1 MTTQNEFY
9 LSTKPFR
16 KALLPIA
23 SAAFLLVS
31 GGISL
36 FAQPVRIQDN
46 EAQKAALQKVQ
57 PSYPAI
63 ARQLNL
69 AGRVVVDL
77 TVNAAGS
84 VEKVDVVNGNP
95 ILANAA
101 VPAAK
106 RWKFAPFQVDGK
118 PTEAL
123 VRIAFD
129 FNK

>member
-1 MTTQNEFY
+1 MTTQNEFHF
-9 LSTKPFR
+9 STKPFR
-16 KALLPIA
+16 KALLPVA

-77 TVNAAGS
+77 TVNASGS

-118 PTEAL
+118 PTEAV

>member
-1 MTTQNEFY
+1 MSTHNEFHF
-9 LSTKPFR
+9 SSKPYR
-16 KALLPIA
+16 KAFLPLA
-23 SAAFLLVS
+23 SAALFLAS
-31 GGISL
+31 GSVSL

-106 RWKFAPFQVDGK
+106 RWKFTPFQVDGK
-118 PTEAL
+118 PTEAV
-123 VRIAFD
+123 VRVAFD